1 MVFRTTSYLY
11 SLTPLG
17 STNYLTCDSSRYQLS
32 HSVPVPKPADSRVI
46 SQTWKSLQDSF
57 DAHPPQPLTL
67 TQKSFENSKDFPS
80 IEAIKNYTIISQEDA
95 EASRDSHVEILRS
108 IPPYPRN
115 VFSGRGIVMLAGGR
129 YSSFATTGLG
139 MLREIGSK
147 LPIEVWVK
155 DHTEEKEGWC
165 DEIKKEG
172 MACRRISDYMDV
184 SSNKHGYQLKISS
197 ILFSSFEE
205 VLFLD
210 ADNVPVRNPDG
221 IFEAKSYTDT
231 GVVLWQDYW
240 KHSGSP
246 WLPYVVGISVG
257 ASEALR
263 DDDTVESGQL
273 VWNKKRHWKV

>member
-1 MVFRTTSYLY
+1 MLFRVASYLFPFA
-11 SLTPLG
+11 PLS
-17 STNYLTCDSSRYQLS
+17 STNYLSCDSSRYQLS
-32 HSVPVPKPADSRVI
+32 RSVPVPKPADSRLL
-46 SQTWKSLQDSF
+46 SHTWKSLQDNF

-67 TQKSFENSKDFPS
+67 TQKSFDNPSDFPS
-80 IEAIKNYTIISQEDA
+80 LEAIKTHTNLSQEDA
-95 EASRDSHVEILRS
+95 EASRDSHEEVLRS
-108 IPPYPRN
+108 LPPYPKN
-115 VFSGRGIVMLAGGR
+115 AFTGRGIVMLAGGR

-205 VLFLD
+205 ILFLD

-231 GVVLWQDYW
+231 GVVLWKDYW
-240 KHSGSP
+240 KHTGSP
-246 WLPYVVGISVG
+246 LLPYVVGISVG
-257 ASEALR
+257 ASETLR
-263 DDDTVESGQL
+263 NNVTVESGQL

>member
-155 DHTEEKEGWC
+155 DHTEEKEGSC

>member
-1 MVFRTTSYLY
+1 VVFRTTSYLY

-32 HSVPVPKPADSRVI
+32 HSVPVSKPADSRVI

>member
-1 MVFRTTSYLY
+1 VVFRTTSYLY

-155 DHTEEKEGWC
+155 DHTEEKEGSC

>member
-1 MVFRTTSYLY
+1 
-11 SLTPLG
+11 
-17 STNYLTCDSSRYQLS
+17 
-32 HSVPVPKPADSRVI
+32 VPKPADSRVI

-67 TQKSFENSKDFPS
+67 TQKSFDNSKDFPS
-80 IEAIKNYTIISQEDA
+80 IEAIKNHTIISQEDV
-95 EASRDSHVEILRS
+95 EASRDSHVEIVRS

-205 VLFLD
+205 ILFLD

>member
-1 MVFRTTSYLY
+1 M
-11 SLTPLG
+11 
-17 STNYLTCDSSRYQLS
+17 
-32 HSVPVPKPADSRVI
+32 PKPADSRI
-46 SQTWKSLQDSF
+46 LSETWKTLQDNF

-67 TQKSFENSKDFPS
+67 TQKSFDNPSDFPS
-80 IEAIKNYTIISQEDA
+80 IEAIKNHTNLSQEDA
-95 EASRDSHVEILRS
+95 EASRNSHRKVLENL
-108 IPPYPRN
+108 PPYPSN

-172 MACRRISDYMDV
+172 MTCRRISDYMDV

-197 ILFSSFEE
+197 ILFSSFQEI
-205 VLFLD
+205 LFLD

-221 IFEAKSYTDT
+221 IFEAESYTDT

-240 KHSGSP
+240 KHTGSP
-246 WLPYVVGISVG
+246 WLPYVVGINVE
-257 ASEALR
+257 ASEDLR

-273 VWNKKRHWKV
+273 IWDKKRHWKVRYLRDPLIYTTT

>member
-1 MVFRTTSYLY
+1 M
-11 SLTPLG
+11 
-17 STNYLTCDSSRYQLS
+17 
-32 HSVPVPKPADSRVI
+32 PKPADSRVV
-46 SQTWKSLQDSF
+46 SQTWKFLQDNF
-57 DAHPPQPLTL
+57 DAYPPRPLTL
-67 TQKSFENSKDFPS
+67 TQKPFENSKDFPS
-80 IEAIKNYTIISQEDA
+80 IEVIKNHTIISQEDV
-95 EASRDSHVEILRS
+95 EASRASHIEIVKS

-155 DHTEEKEGWC
+155 DQTEEKEGWC

-205 VLFLD
+205 ILFLD

-246 WLPYVVGISVG
+246 WLPYVVGISG
-257 ASEALR
+257 DASEALR
-263 DDDTVESGQL
+263 HDDTVESGQL